1 MKKFIMITPILA
13 VLLLVSGCVQRELVL
28 SEPEVAQSKENTW
41 AKETNEEDNIDISD
55 LEEDTLS
62 QTEEQTDISENLPSE
77 KMPRIDF
84 PAEEYNTL
92 ARSGKATVKGSI
104 YIKDGEDKRIF
115 AKGTRL
121 YLNPVTSYSEQ
132 WYDESYLEGN
142 KLEKADSRLFNYLRF
157 TASNNQGE
165 FAFYGVPS
173 GRYYLIG
180 TVKCGY
186 ECGYET
192 AKSIRIATMVSV
204 HGNKILQKDLTRHL
218 D

>member
-1 MKKFIMITPILA
+1 MKKFIMTIPLLLL
-13 VLLLVSGCVQRELVL
+13 LLLVSGCVERELVL

-55 LEEDTLS
+55 LEEDTES
-62 QTEEQTDISENLPSE
+62 QTEEKIDITEEVSSE

-84 PAEEYNTL
+84 PIDEYTKL
-92 ARSGKATVKGSI
+92 PRSGKGTVKGSI
-104 YIKDGEDKRIF
+104 YIKDGEEKRIF

-121 YLNPVTSYSEQ
+121 YLNPVTAYSEQ
-132 WYDESYLEGN
+132 WYNESYLDGN

-173 GRYYLIG
+173 GSYYLIG

-186 ECGYET
+186 KCGYE
-192 AKSIRIATMVSV
+192 AEKSIRIATMVDVS
-204 HGNKILQKDLTRHL
+204 GNQILQKDLSRQL